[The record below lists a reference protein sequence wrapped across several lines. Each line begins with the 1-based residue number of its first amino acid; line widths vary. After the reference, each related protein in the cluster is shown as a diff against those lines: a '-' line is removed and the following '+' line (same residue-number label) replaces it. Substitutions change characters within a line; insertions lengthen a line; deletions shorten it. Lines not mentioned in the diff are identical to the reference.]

1 MKRFLILVAT
11 AATLSSLLLYGCSN
25 NTSNDNINV
34 KKISSEEAKSIIDSS
49 NDEIIVDVREKNEY
63 EEGHIKDS
71 ILIPLDTLE
80 NTIEDIIKD
89 KDSQILVYCRSGRR
103 SAEAS
108 KIIKSLGYTNI
119 YDFGGI
125 IDWKYE
131 IEK

>member
-1 MKRFLILVAT
+1 MKKFLILVAT
-11 AATLSSLLLYGCSN
+11 TATLSSLLLYVCSN
-25 NTSNDNINV
+25 NTSNDN
-34 KKISSEEAKSIIDSS
+34 KISSEEAKNIIDSS
-49 NDEIIVDVREKNEY
+49 NDEIIIDVREKNEY

-89 KDSQILVYCRSGRR
+89 KNSQILVYCRSGRI

-108 KIIKSLGYTNI
+108 KIIKSLGYNNI

-125 IDWKYE
+125 IYWKY
-131 IEK
+131 

>member
-1 MKRFLILVAT
+1 MKKFLILVAT
-11 AATLSSLLLYGCSN
+11 TATLSSLLLYGCSN

-34 KKISSEEAKSIIDSS
+34 KKISSEEAKNIIYSS
-49 NDEIIVDVREKNEY
+49 NDEIIIDVREKNEY

-80 NTIEDIIKD
+80 NTIEDIVKD
-89 KDSQILVYCRSGRR
+89 KNSQILVYCRSGRR

-108 KIIKSLGYTNI
+108 KIIKSLGYNTI